1 LNLVIGAT
9 GILGSH
15 VVLKLLQN
23 NQPVIAAKQ
32 KTSDLKKVKQ
42 LFSYYCKN
50 ADKLFEKIKW
60 VQIDIQDIFS
70 IEDALD
76 GIKTV
81 YNCSGFVS
89 FDKKDK
95 KKLFKINDTGA
106 ENIVNACIYK
116 KIDALCHVSSIATIN
131 NSDYTLPLTETVF
144 WKTSGKESDYAISKY
159 NGEKQVWRGIEE
171 GLNAVIVNPGII
183 LSSGFRNQSSSK
195 LFDACFKGNK
205 FYTTGIS
212 GYIAAEDVASVML
225 HLINN
230 RMFSNRYI
238 LIENN
243 LSYKDIFGA
252 IQENFHKHKPII
264 KAGKVLLKTAQ
275 IADALKC
282 IVLKKP
288 RQITQPLI
296 HSALNTQTYS
306 NAKIKGVFHEPFSP
320 VYQVIKKIC
329 LDYLADNNLH
339 TNP

>member
-1 LNLVIGAT
+1 MNLVIGAT

-32 KTSDLKKVKQ
+32 KTSDVKKVKQ
-42 LFSYYCKN
+42 LFSYYSNN
-50 ADKLFEKIKW
+50 ADELFKKIKW
-60 VQIDIQDIFS
+60 VELDIQDLFS

-95 KKLFKINDTGA
+95 KKLFKINDTGT

-131 NSDYTLPLTETVF
+131 NSDYTLPLSETVF
-144 WKTSGKESDYAISKY
+144 WKTSGKESDYAVSKY
-159 NGEKQVWRGIEE
+159 NGEKQIWRGIEE

-195 LFDACFKGNK
+195 LFDAGFKGNK

-230 RMFSNRYI
+230 RVFSNRYI

-243 LSYKDIFGA
+243 YAYKDIFGA
-252 IQENFHKHKPII
+252 IQENFQKPKPII
-264 KAGKVLLKTAQ
+264 NAGKVLLKTAQ

-282 IVLKKP
+282 AVLKKP
-288 RQITQPLI
+288 RQITRPI
-296 HSALNTQTYS
+296 IYSALNTQTYS
-306 NAKIKGVFHEPFSP
+306 NAKIKSIFHEPFLP

-339 TNP
+339 GNP